1 MYEHEIIK
9 IAKDSQ
15 DHYESMKY
23 ASDAIEEAFLQFRK
37 IFFHDD
43 INISL
48 YREQLCN
55 EMT

>member
-1 MYEHEIIK
+1 MYEVYEHEIIK

-37 IFFHDD
+37 ISFHDD
-43 INISL
+43 INNL
-48 YREQLCN
+48 LQREQL
-55 EMT
+55 